1 VQKID
6 FSLTSVSGL
15 AQLPQQPASYTAMIT
30 AYLTPAFAPK
40 RARAV
45 RAQRSSMLVAAG
57 FQLGDVLSGSG
68 GGSSDGGTNA
78 AASNGECANVLL
90 GVVRDFKGR
99 GASAAGDASDDFEG
113 PFWGSGPTVGLV
125 STLFINGNLA
135 VDLGGLHAQAT
146 GSVSLDA
153 QASPFGIVTS
163 GTYNLDLFQ
172 ADRHSKRHE
181 SLIRELRHGTPRRHG
196 ALNALCICL

>member
-1 VQKID
+1 
-6 FSLTSVSGL
+6 
-15 AQLPQQPASYTAMIT
+15 
-30 AYLTPAFAPK
+30 
-40 RARAV
+40 
-45 RAQRSSMLVAAG
+45 
-57 FQLGDVLSGSG
+57 
-68 GGSSDGGTNA
+68 
-78 AASNGECANVLL
+78 LL

-99 GASAAGDASDDFEG
+99 GASAADDASDDFEG

-153 QASPFGIVTS
+153 QASPFGIVTG

-172 ADRHSKRHE
+172 ADRHSKCSDFRVDTNL
-181 SLIRELRHGTPRRHG
+181 SFVSCGTVPPDVTVR
-196 ALNALCICL
+196 